1 MILFGL
7 IDSFGILHGLSI
19 LDGNTISR
27 YDLNRK
33 SDIVSLI
40 VTRSGLLVTDA
51 DGHTIL
57 LKKRES

>member
-1 MILFGL
+1 M
-7 IDSFGILHGLSI
+7 

-33 SDIVSLI
+33 SEIVSLI

-51 DGHTIL
+51 DGYTIL
-57 LKKRES
+57 LKKREY